1 WVLHPASAVQDCVSR
16 VRSTELTK
24 EQKLLALETLSF
36 IESKEAGLAMIQLC
50 STEAE
55 LKNEATRWV
64 LMRISGLWSA
74 YDLRTELKKSGV
86 YDPEKIV
93 VNPVVS
99 MEPPRPTYTEQDV
112 LNKKGDPE
120 KGGQLVLRC
129 TMCHQINGAGIA
141 LGPELR
147 GWGTRQG
154 VQAVVRSIV
163 NPSADIAHGYDGF
176 SIKLKNGVQVDGIMQ
191 GEGDPLSVLS
201 VGGVSQLIPKSF
213 ISQRVNKEGKPDGL
227 EINKMN
233 RSLMMSAEQLGLT
246 AQEVADIAAWLATYR

>member
-1 WVLHPASAVQDCVSR
+1 
-16 VRSTELTK
+16 
-24 EQKLLALETLSF
+24 
-36 IESKEAGLAMIQLC
+36 
-50 STEAE
+50 
-55 LKNEATRWV
+55 
-64 LMRISGLWSA
+64 
-74 YDLRTELKKSGV
+74 
-86 YDPEKIV
+86 
-93 VNPVVS
+93 VS

-129 TMCHQINGAGIA
+129 TMCHQINGAGVA

-201 VGGVSQLIPKSF
+201 MGGVSQLIPKSF
-213 ISQRVNKEGKPDGL
+213 ISQRVNKEGNPDGL